1 MHVFLQPE
9 NTNGKD
15 GNNNEIHFL
24 KQSDSSMKR
33 LMNILMCCSIF
44 MDDFYFF
51 REPFDF
57 YYFYIIYFV
66 FILYYIIKTGSLAIL
81 PGWFFKYLL
90 VLFGLSL
97 LAGLFYGTLGF
108 SFAKQVIG
116 ITFSST
122 AFYCLLKIN
131 KFDVIKIFNTYLSLA
146 FLVALWGIIVEV
158 VLLAGYPISDKIKTT
173 TIGLFRAYSVMSEPY
188 FLAVVLI
195 PALYYLGYRF
205 MTVPKS
211 RFKFDSIVKLPVIF
225 ICFILTFSSAGYIAL
240 MLMAIMFLYNK
251 NYFSISK
258 GGIRFILLPLFMI
271 LALFLVGNLK
281 DYLFEFQ
288 ARIDDTVGLF
298 TKGSGASI
306 SAVSEANSSTF
317 ALYSNYV
324 IAQNSF
330 NRNPIFGSGL
340 GSHASNYDKMFSM
353 YFPKDFLIRFGSFNK
368 FDANSLFLRLMSET
382 GLFGLISIFYFLFK
396 FFMRKKGLR
405 NKEFFNLNIINQGI
419 FILIVVRLVRTGNYI
434 GNGFFMFFF
443 IYYYSKKIFEQKKAL
458 NYRLKKLEV
467 HNVPPAPDVESIG

>member
-1 MHVFLQPE
+1 
-9 NTNGKD
+9 
-15 GNNNEIHFL
+15 
-24 KQSDSSMKR
+24 MKR
-33 LMNILMCCSIF
+33 LMNVLMCCSIF

-66 FILYYIIKTGSLAIL
+66 FIVYYIISTGSFQLL
-81 PGWFFKYLL
+81 PGWFFKFIL

-97 LAGLFYGTLGF
+97 VAGLLYNTLTF
-108 SFAKQVIG
+108 SFTKQVIG
-116 ITFSST
+116 ITFSSI

-131 KFDVIKIFNTYLSLA
+131 KFDLEKIFRTYLNLA

-195 PALYYLGYRF
+195 PALYYYGYRF
-205 MTVPKS
+205 IAIPKS
-211 RFKFDSIVKLPVIF
+211 RFKFESLVKLPVVF
-225 ICFILTFSSAGYIAL
+225 ICFVLTFSSAGYIAL
-240 MLMAIMFLYNK
+240 ALMAIMFLYNK

-258 GGIRFILLPLFMI
+258 GGIRFILLPLFLL
-271 LALFLVGNLK
+271 LALTLLGNLK
-281 DYLFEFQ
+281 EYLFEFQ

-298 TKGSGASI
+298 TKGAGAST
-306 SAVSEANSSTF
+306 SAVSESNSSTF
-317 ALYSNYV
+317 ALYSNFV

-330 NRNPIFGSGL
+330 TRNPLIGSGL
-340 GSHASNYDKMFSM
+340 GSHATNYDKMFAL

-382 GLFGLISIFYFLFK
+382 GLLGLISFFYFMFK
-396 FFMRKKGLR
+396 FFLKKKGLKK
-405 NKEFFNLNIINQGI
+405 KEFFNLNIINQGI
-419 FILIVVRLVRTGNYI
+419 FILFVVRLVRTGNYI

-443 IYYYSKKIFEQKKAL
+443 IFYYSKKIYEKERAKNLA
-458 NYRLKKLEV
+458 LKKEIK
-467 HNVPPAPDVESIG
+467 HNVPPAPDIELVS